1 MSTFGEHAA
10 HDPDRAEKMK
20 TGIVSAGSMAL
31 AIGGA
36 AAVVLTIMGLSEILP
51 VWMVTL
57 ATICVGAAFILEG
70 IAIAGRQIQ
79 LLSRTGGTIEQ
90 TELAGGLSAEFLAG
104 CAGLALGIIALFGI
118 YPVVLSACAV
128 ILFGSALVFG
138 SRSRLSERLDRDWR
152 GGVYRSDIAGGVDV
166 ARTDVPRADVSAP
179 SSAERPMEQLGYLLS
194 PVYGT
199 HMMVGLGTMALG
211 IVALAGVRPLVLSLV
226 GLLAVGFALFLS
238 GTAIATRFM
247 YKMARR

>member
-10 HDPDRAEKMK
+10 HDPGRAEQTK
-20 TGIVSAGSMAL
+20 TAIVSAGSIAL

-57 ATICVGAAFILEG
+57 ATICVGAAFLLEG
-70 IAIAGRQIQ
+70 IAIAGRQAQ

-118 YPVVLSACAV
+118 YPVVLSACALT
-128 ILFGSALVFG
+128 LFGSALVFG
-138 SRSRLSERLDRDWR
+138 SRSRFSERLDRNWQ
-152 GGVYRSDIAGGVDV
+152 GVGYRSDIAGG
-166 ARTDVPRADVSAP
+166 ADVSHTDRP
-179 SSAERPMEQLGYLLS
+179 TQSSADRPMEHLGHLLS
-194 PVYGT
+194 PAHGT
-199 HMMVGLGTMALG
+199 HMMVGLGCMALG
-211 IVALAGVRPLVLSLV
+211 IVALAGVRPLVLTLV

-238 GTAIATRFM
+238 GSAIATRFM
-247 YKMARR
+247 YRMARR